1 MRDIYSERVIL
12 FGLMMDNTTWC
23 VRHGIVQPSA
33 WVKQAIV
40 VQRQYDIPR
49 GIVEQQAFRV
59 HPEAY
64 QALAA

>member
-12 FGLMMDNTTWC
+12 FALAMEGPSTW
-23 VRHGIVQPSA
+23 VGRGEMSPSDWASQAVIVQ
-33 WVKQAIV
+33 
-40 VQRQYDIPR
+40 QRYDIPR